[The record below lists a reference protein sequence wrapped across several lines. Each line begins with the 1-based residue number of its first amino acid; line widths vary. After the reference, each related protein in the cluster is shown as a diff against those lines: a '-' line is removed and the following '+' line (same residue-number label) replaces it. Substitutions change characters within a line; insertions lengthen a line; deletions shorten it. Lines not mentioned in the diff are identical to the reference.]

1 MSTHFDLVVFDLDG
15 TLVETREDL
24 AASVN
29 YALRATGIPELAVE
43 TIVHFVGDGAL
54 KLIQR
59 SLGENNDR
67 ALCDEVLEAFLGHY
81 EGHCTEKSLSY
92 PGVAE
97 IIPGLSP
104 LPLAVLTN
112 KPAGPTDIILNALG
126 LKACFGNVIGGDS
139 EYGRKP
145 DPAGLLAIISGS
157 QVQPARTLLVGDTSV
172 DVLTARNA
180 GCQCAGVQYGFRPG
194 DFIKDP
200 PDYLLGEFSD
210 LLKVL

>member
-1 MSTHFDLVVFDLDG
+1 MNTHFDLVVFDLDG

-29 YALRATGIPELAVE
+29 YALRATGNPELAVE
-43 TIVHFVGDGAL
+43 AIVHFVGDGAL

-67 ALCDEVLEAFLGHY
+67 ALCNEVLKVFLDHY
-81 EGHCTEKSLSY
+81 EGNCTEKSLAY

-104 LPLAVLTN
+104 LPLAILTN
-112 KPAGPTDIILNALG
+112 KPAGPTEIILDTLG
-126 LKACFGNVIGGDS
+126 LRTYFGNVIGGDS

-145 DPAGLLAIISGS
+145 DPAGLLAILSGS
-157 QVQPARTLLVGDTSV
+157 QVEPDRALLVGDTSV
-172 DVLTARNA
+172 DVQTARNA

-194 DFIKDP
+194 DFVKDP
-200 PDYLLGEFSD
+200 PDYLFGEFSD